1 MPFIH
6 DEGYDWPYDV
16 YDQSDDD
23 DYYESTMEVIPQE
36 DPFDRNRRLINID
49 LGPAVSRA
57 AEAGRE
63 IRIIVEEPVEGDES
77 VAVPWELLDGWFYS
91 VGDSYV
97 ISLVVEDKPDFD
109 PDAVY
114 LYYFHNTGRSFS
126 FLFTIDPLLI
136 RLLD

>member
-6 DEGYDWPYDV
+6 DDGYDWPYDV
-16 YDQSDDD
+16 YDDQLDY

-36 DPFDRNRRLINID
+36 DPFNRNRRLINFD
-49 LGPAVSRA
+49 LGPAVSRV
-57 AEAGRE
+57 AETGCE

-114 LYYFHNTGRSFS
+114 LYYLPNTGRSFS

>member
-16 YDQSDDD
+16 YDSSDD

-49 LGPAVSRA
+49 LGPAVSAA

-91 VGDSYV
+91 VGNSYV

-114 LYYFHNTGRSFS
+114 LYYFYNTGRSFS